1 MENIS
6 DLDLIN
12 NIKRKR
18 KVDECLQELVN
29 RHSGIYLDIVNSFM
43 KNCNND
49 TLREEIINDKEFAI
63 YNSVLKYDENKG
75 TKFSTFLGN
84 EAKWMCLNASNK
96 NKKYL
101 EINDN
106 SYDFE
111 KIKIEC
117 NKLNEDF
124 KEIVLKDFK
133 NQLKNHPDKRIQK
146 IFAMRYSG
154 NKKLTPWRKISKEM
168 KLSIQGCINIH
179 NSALKNITKTIR
191 SKYDITSFSAD

>member
-1 MENIS
+1 MDNIS

-18 KVDECLQELVN
+18 KIEESLQELIN
-29 RHSGIYLDIVNSFM
+29 RHSGIYLDMVNSFM

-49 TLREEIINDKEFAI
+49 TLREEIINDKEYAI

-117 NKLNEDF
+117 DKANQDF

-133 NQLKNHPDKRIQK
+133 NQLKNHPDRRIQK
-146 IFAMRYSG
+146 IFSMRYSG

-179 NSALKNITKTIR
+179 NSALKTITKNIR

>member
-117 NKLNEDF
+117 NKNISYF
-124 KEIVLKDFK
+124 
-133 NQLKNHPDKRIQK
+133 QK
-146 IFAMRYSG
+146 TNRNYY
-154 NKKLTPWRKISKEM
+154 R
-168 KLSIQGCINIH
+168 
-179 NSALKNITKTIR
+179 
-191 SKYDITSFSAD
+191 